1 MINRTII
8 DDKKLKQIFQYIET
22 LQNHRQIKMMF
33 QLSFM
38 GLRCVNF
45 CYLQIKDIQNDD
57 FSIKN
62 IIELSADKN
71 KGQKKA
77 RYYLNSKLRSELK
90 EYVKWLSS
98 KKKITSDTYLFTSQK
113 TGKPYLRNSL
123 SRIFSNIYNTFGLEC
138 STHYGRRHFITENL
152 TAGVDITTVKTLVN
166 HSNIQTT
173 ALYYNTNEKLL
184 SNVVER
190 IKI

>member
-1 MINRTII
+1 MINRAII

-22 LQNHRQIKMMF
+22 KQNSRQIKMMF

-38 GLRCVNF
+38 GLRCINF
-45 CYLQIKDIQNDD
+45 CYLQIKDIQNED

-62 IIELSADKN
+62 IIELLADKN
-71 KGQKKA
+71 KGLKKA

-98 KKKITSDTYLFTSQK
+98 KKKITPDTYLFTSQK
-113 TGKPYLRNSL
+113 TGKPYCRNSL
-123 SRIFSNIYNTFGLEC
+123 SRIFSNIYNTFGLQC
-138 STHYGRRHFITENL
+138 STHFGRRHFITENL
-152 TAGVDITTVKTLVN
+152 IAGIDITTVKTLVN

-173 ALYYNTNEKLL
+173 ALYYNTNDKLL